1 MTCDGPDCGAAL
13 QNLYLFIDREIDDA
27 SCEEVQ
33 AHLDG
38 CSDCLTEY
46 DLEQVVRSLVSRS
59 CQEAAPEPLRQK
71 VLQSI
76 RAVQVEISTAD
87 GAARV
92 TRTTVET
99 RVVE

>member
-1 MTCDGPDCGAAL
+1 MSCDGPDCTDAL

-33 AHLDG
+33 SHLDS

-76 RAVQVEISTAD
+76 RAVQVEIGQVD
-87 GAARV
+87 GARV
-92 TRTTVET
+92 TRTTITET
-99 RVVE
+99 RIIE

>member
-1 MTCDGPDCGAAL
+1 MSCDGPDCGDAL

-27 SCEEVQ
+27 SCEDVQ
-33 AHLDG
+33 MHLDS

-76 RAVQVEISTAD
+76 RAVQIEID
-87 GAARV
+87 GTRV
-92 TRTTVET
+92 TRTTVSET
-99 RVVE
+99 RIIE

>member
-1 MTCDGPDCGAAL
+1 MTCDGPDCGDAL

-33 AHLDG
+33 SHLDS

-46 DLEQVVRSLVSRS
+46 DLEQVVRSLVARS

-76 RAVQVEISTAD
+76 RAVQVEID
-87 GAARV
+87 GARV
-92 TRTTVET
+92 TRTTVTET
-99 RVVE
+99 RIIE

>member
-1 MTCDGPDCGAAL
+1 MSCDGPDCGDAL
-13 QNLYLFIDREIDDA
+13 QNLYLFIDREFDEA
-27 SCEEVQ
+27 TCEEVQ
-33 AHLDG
+33 SHLDS

-76 RAVQVEISTAD
+76 RAVQVEID
-87 GAARV
+87 GSRV
-92 TRTTVET
+92 TRTTITET
-99 RVVE
+99 RIID

>member
-1 MTCDGPDCGAAL
+1 MSCDGPDCGDAL

-27 SCEEVQ
+27 TCEEVQ
-33 AHLDG
+33 SHLDS

-76 RAVQVEISTAD
+76 RAVQVEID
-87 GAARV
+87 GSRV
-92 TRTTVET
+92 TRTTITET
-99 RVVE
+99 RIID

>member
-1 MTCDGPDCGAAL
+1 MSCDGPDCGDAL

-33 AHLDG
+33 SHLDS

-76 RAVQVEISTAD
+76 RAVQVEID
-87 GAARV
+87 GSRV
-92 TRTTVET
+92 TRTTFTET
-99 RVVE
+99 RIIE

>member
-1 MTCDGPDCGAAL
+1 MSCDGPDCGDAL

-27 SCEEVQ
+27 TCEEVQ
-33 AHLDG
+33 SHLDS
-38 CSDCLTEY
+38 CSDCLSEY

-76 RAVQVEISTAD
+76 RAVQVEID
-87 GAARV
+87 GTRV
-92 TRTTVET
+92 TRTTITET
-99 RVVE
+99 RVID

>member
-1 MTCDGPDCGAAL
+1 MSCDGPDCGDAL
-13 QNLYLFIDREIDDA
+13 QNLYLFIDREIDEA
-27 SCEEVQ
+27 TWEEVQ
-33 AHLDG
+33 SHLDS

-76 RAVQVEISTAD
+76 RAVQVEID
-87 GAARV
+87 GSRV
-92 TRTTVET
+92 TRTTITET
-99 RVVE
+99 RIID